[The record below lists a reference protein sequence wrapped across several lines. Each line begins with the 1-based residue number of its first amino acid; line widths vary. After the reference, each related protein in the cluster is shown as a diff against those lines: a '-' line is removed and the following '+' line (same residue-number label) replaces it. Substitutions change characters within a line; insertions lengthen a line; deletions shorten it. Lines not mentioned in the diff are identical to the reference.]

1 MSYKIDQ
8 GAEIIYPSSLT
19 LLGTRCT
26 FEGLVVGVH
35 RLVVAEGAD
44 VVFSSTTQTGIQ
56 SINHTISKSVSQSVR
71 PSVRRLVS
79 QSVSQSINQSTSQ
92 LLASQSCSQSAN
104 QSCFPILLT

>member
-8 GAEIIYPSSLT
+8 GAEIIYPSSLS

-79 QSVSQSINQSTSQ
+79 QSINQSTSQ
-92 LLASQSCSQSAN
+92 LLASQSCSQSAS

>member
-35 RLVVAEGAD
+35 ELVVAEGAD
-44 VVFSSTTQTGIQ
+44 VVFSSTTQTGI
-56 SINHTISKSVSQSVR
+56 IWSVVLSFVPTLCRDSLWPCVG
-71 PSVRRLVS
+71 P
-79 QSVSQSINQSTSQ
+79 
-92 LLASQSCSQSAN
+92 
-104 QSCFPILLT
+104 FP